1 MQLLETTGISKSQL
15 SRLFGR
21 SEQTVSKWS
30 RGRQKPEVE
39 IWKVFEVAAKIGCDP
54 KDLAYAIKEAYE
66 SAQESSL
73 YAAEDLPEYNPE
85 N

>member
-1 MQLLETTGISKSQL
+1 MQLLETTGLSKSQL

-39 IWKVFEVAAKIGCDP
+39 IWKVFEVASVIGCDP
-54 KDLAYAIKEAYE
+54 RDLAYAIKDAYE
-66 SAQESSL
+66 KAIE
-73 YAAEDLPEYNPE
+73 EDKGDRA
-85 N
+85 